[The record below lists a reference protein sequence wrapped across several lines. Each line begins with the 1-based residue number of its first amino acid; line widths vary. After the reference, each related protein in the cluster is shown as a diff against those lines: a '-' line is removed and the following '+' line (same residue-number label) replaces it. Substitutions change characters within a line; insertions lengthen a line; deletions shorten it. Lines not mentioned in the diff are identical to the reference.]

1 MDKKVLMN
9 VESVYTAFAFRSGGR
24 DYVAA
29 GSETC
34 PEVFLYDLGT
44 GEKELVAGCPGGVMS
59 FVPVPGIPD
68 VYFSVM
74 GLFPGFIGQQ
84 AGIFMH
90 RKGSG
95 GWKTEKVFPLPFA
108 HRCDVVHHKGRNY
121 LFAVS
126 VSKFKADPADWSN
139 ASEIHVM
146 SLDPADAAPGPATL
160 VESSIFR
167 NHGMLK
173 TEGAD
178 GQTLYVSGAEG
189 IFRLEM
195 DDASGKWNAVKVFD
209 REVSEFGF
217 VDIDSDGREELA
229 TIEPFH
235 GNTLNI
241 YRQAGDGQWNRIYQG
256 ELEFGH
262 GLSCGHAA
270 GKPRVVVGNRRGP
283 LTLDT
288 ITYIEGS
295 ADGFRRET
303 LETEAG
309 PTQTQVF
316 EHGGKDYILSA
327 NQRKN
332 EVAIYW

>member
-1 MDKKVLMN
+1 
-9 VESVYTAFAFRSGGR
+9 
-24 DYVAA
+24 
-29 GSETC
+29 
-34 PEVFLYDLGT
+34 
-44 GEKELVAGCPGGVMS
+44 
-59 FVPVPGIPD
+59 
-68 VYFSVM
+68 
-74 GLFPGFIGQQ
+74 
-84 AGIFMH
+84 
-90 RKGSG
+90 
-95 GWKTEKVFPLPFA
+95 
-108 HRCDVVHHKGRNY
+108 
-121 LFAVS
+121 
-126 VSKFKADPADWSN
+126 
-139 ASEIHVM
+139 
-146 SLDPADAAPGPATL
+146 
-160 VESSIFR
+160 
-167 NHGMLK
+167 MLK

-195 DDASGKWNAVKVFD
+195 DDASGSWNAVKVFG

-241 YRQAGDGQWNRIYQG
+241 YRQAADGQWNRIYQG